1 MKPEW
6 LGLLVGG
13 VLPALCF
20 GLDGLASKLASRA
33 GLGLAP
39 LVLVTGLCVTIGG
52 GVLYALDGE
61 RAWTGAG
68 AAWAAAKGLAWVSGT
83 ALVVFAI
90 TRFDAPLAKLAPIY
104 ATSVIISVV
113 LALALLGEAERV
125 AMGRLALGV
134 ALAVVGLALVASA

>member
-1 MKPEW
+1 VKPEW
-6 LGLLVGG
+6 LALLVGG

-20 GLDGLASKLASRA
+20 GVDGLASKLAARA

-39 LVLVTGLCVTIGG
+39 LVVITGLCVTLG
-52 GVLYALDGE
+52 GVALYAFGAD
-61 RAWTGAG
+61 RTWSHAG
-68 AAWAAAKGLAWVSGT
+68 AAWASAKGLAWVSGT

-90 TRFDAPLAKLAPIY
+90 TRLDAPLAKIAPIY

-113 LALALLGEAERV
+113 LALALLGEAERL
-125 AMGRLALGV
+125 AIGRLVLGV